1 MFSGIHSV
9 NLDAKGRLA
18 VPARFRDVLA
28 RVGSSQLTVT
38 INPNADDRCLL
49 LYPEHEWGEVV
60 RGLSRRDTMH
70 PRVRSMQ
77 RLVVGHAA
85 ECELDSQG
93 RILLPAPLRKFA
105 RLDKRVSLFGQV
117 NKIEIWDE
125 EALENKQEEWLDDV
139 RLLDGE
145 FPEELRGLRL

>member
-1 MFSGIHSV
+1 
-9 NLDAKGRLA
+9 
-18 VPARFRDVLA
+18 
-28 RVGSSQLTVT
+28 
-38 INPNADDRCLL
+38 
-49 LYPEHEWGEVV
+49 
-60 RGLSRRDTMH
+60 MH

-85 ECELDSQG
+85 ECELDGQG

-139 RLLDGE
+139 RLHDGE